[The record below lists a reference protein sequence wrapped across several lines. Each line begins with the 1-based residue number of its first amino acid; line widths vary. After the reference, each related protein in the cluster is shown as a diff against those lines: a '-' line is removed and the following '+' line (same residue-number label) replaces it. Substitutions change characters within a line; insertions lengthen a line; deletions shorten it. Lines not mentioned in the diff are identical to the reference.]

1 MKLSALIVSTALF
14 LLFTETETRPTI
26 PNAVVSNE
34 RKKILDSI
42 VYIESARLEMKMD
55 SIKVLLEEELQ
66 LTNKTKPNT
75 NDKRWWLRLRQVK

>member
-14 LLFTETETRPTI
+14 LLFTETKTRPTI

-42 VYIESARLEMKMD
+42 VYIESARLDMKMD
-55 SIKVLLEEELQ
+55 SIKILLEEELQ
-66 LTNKTKPNT
+66 LTNKTKTNT
-75 NDKRWWLRLRQVK
+75 NDKRRWLRLRQVK